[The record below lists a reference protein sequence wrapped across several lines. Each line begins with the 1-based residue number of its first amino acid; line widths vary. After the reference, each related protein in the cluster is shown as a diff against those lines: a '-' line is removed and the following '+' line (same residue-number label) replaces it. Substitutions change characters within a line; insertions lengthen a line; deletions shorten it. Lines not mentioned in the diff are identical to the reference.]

1 MSSPPN
7 LCPPHPNFPFRG
19 KTGYSIPFPLILKT
33 HTASPEEPST
43 ALQLG
48 EDIHHLAPV
57 YIQEAAIRGH
67 VVLKGHSHG
76 DRIWRRRRNDSNI
89 NIDQQSK
96 PSAPCP
102 SSLTLTAAFLI
113 RTQLPL
119 SQLGHVTISPAGP
132 WENRQEDGT
141 KEYWGPHHRGLRMT
155 K

>member
-1 MSSPPN
+1 MEIGS
-7 LCPPHPNFPFRG
+7 
-19 KTGYSIPFPLILKT
+19 
-33 HTASPEEPST
+33 
-43 ALQLG
+43 G
-48 EDIHHLAPV
+48 E
-57 YIQEAAIRGH
+57 
-67 VVLKGHSHG
+67 G
-76 DRIWRRRRNDSNI
+76 DGNDSSI
-89 NIDQQSK
+89 NTDQQSK

-141 KEYWGPHHRGLRMT
+141 KEYWGPHHRGLENDQVRNGIFSLLPSLSAEPQVKLCSQSCLRPRPNYTPHPLPKVVIQPEPFQRQGKGYGPKKMPPGAQSNPGHS